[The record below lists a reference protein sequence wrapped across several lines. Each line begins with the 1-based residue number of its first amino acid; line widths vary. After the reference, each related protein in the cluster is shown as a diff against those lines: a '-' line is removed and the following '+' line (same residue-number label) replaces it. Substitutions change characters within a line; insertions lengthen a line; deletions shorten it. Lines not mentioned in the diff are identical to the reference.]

1 MKAFSGMCIA
11 ALYLL
16 LAASPTLADS
26 PERTASP
33 ATYGKRSVEI
43 VPNVL
48 IVKLRPQVSFS
59 SGGDRLGVRALDA
72 ILARVGATAVETF
85 STVKEN
91 AMQKAARRQY
101 HHDRMVKIR
110 YSSTDH
116 PALLAKEIASD
127 PNVEYAEPYYVY
139 PVSHTP
145 NDPRLS
151 TQWAVTVMKLKE
163 AWDVTTGDSTIIIG
177 DVDTGVDWTHEDL
190 SLSIYINPGEYGTNG
205 ELSANGVD
213 DDSNGK
219 IDDWHGWDYF
229 GNGSFSAPKPDNNPM
244 DGTLGHGTNTSG
256 CAAALANNGLGIA
269 GSSYRAKILAIKAST
284 DQTGGVG
291 GYEGILYAAQM
302 GCRIINCS
310 WGGSGDRSQA
320 LQDLVDDV
328 TDMGALVVGSSGN
341 DPIDNDYTPHWPS
354 SFNRVLNVGSVES
367 SGAASTWCTYG
378 TSVHTYSPGSGI
390 LTTKKGGGYTN
401 PTGTSFSS
409 PLASG
414 VAALV
419 FAMHP
424 DWTPDQVAAQIRV
437 TSDRFGSTPTSK
449 RLSRLNAFKA
459 VSLNRNLDEIPGL
472 RISRFS
478 YVFQGG
484 GSSFT
489 EPRQTARVT
498 VEFENVLAP
507 TSAAATAY
515 VDLDDPSITASA
527 TDFALG
533 VMNTFDKKTVE
544 FDVVLSDKPQTSEG
558 YLPVRIRIEDGEY
571 LDYVMGRIPI
581 FLDDAWHTSLSFG
594 APYFTSIDAVSATV
608 VWATANV
615 QSQDI
620 CVRTVNGGSSWSNTA
635 GSGFPNGKGVYC
647 VFGVNSSIA
656 LVGTG
661 PDSGPAGVFRTT
673 NGGTLWT
680 GSSVSSITGF
690 VNWIHMFDAQNG
702 ILQGDPLGGTWG
714 IATTTDGGAT
724 WTKAPGAPAA
734 PTGEAGWN
742 NSYAAAGD
750 TLWFG
755 TNNSKIYRSVDRG
768 ATWSSFPTPSKHS
781 VDMVFAD
788 SRRGMIRFTT
798 QTSSG
803 GTNALAVTSDG
814 GETWTQLSTIT
825 VTTGGSIEV
834 EPDGKRFWFMQ
845 GTNAHVSSDLGA
857 TWTVQATPGGFG
869 LITCSSAYSGGIKS
883 DVYAA
888 GLDIFKFT
896 STFDPYNTTGIGDA
910 PAAAGFGIDYL
921 YPNPVSTASAGGI
934 TVGFT
939 LDESS
944 AAKLAVYDNLG
955 RVAVE
960 GLDANLTAGAH
971 SFRLD
976 TSALSTGVY
985 RVRVQAGDRAA
996 TANLLVI
1003 H

>member
-1 MKAFSGMCIA
+1 MKALSSMCLV
-11 ALYLL
+11 ALFLL
-16 LAASPTLADS
+16 LIASPAFADS
-26 PERTASP
+26 PERSSSP
-33 ATYGKRSVEI
+33 ATHGRNSVEI
-43 VPNVL
+43 VPNIL
-48 IVKLRPQVSFS
+48 IVKLRPQVSFTK
-59 SGGDRLGVRALDA
+59 GGDRLGVRALDA
-72 ILARVGATAVETF
+72 ILTRVGTTKVETF

-91 AMQKAARRQY
+91 AMQKAARRAY

-110 YSSTDH
+110 YASADH
-116 PALLAKEIASD
+116 PALLAREIAAD
-127 PNVEYAEPYYVY
+127 PNVEYAEPYYIY
-139 PVSHTP
+139 PVTHTP

-163 AWDVTTGDSTIIIG
+163 AWDVTTGDSSIVIG
-177 DVDTGVDWTHEDL
+177 DVDTGVDWSHEDL

-213 DDSNGK
+213 DDGNGK
-219 IDDWHGWDYF
+219 IDDWRGWDYY
-229 GNGSFSAPKPDNNPM
+229 GNGSFSAPRPDNNPM

-256 CAAALANNGLGIA
+256 CAAALANNGIGIA

-310 WGGSGDRSQA
+310 WGGTGDRSQA

-419 FAMHP
+419 FAVHP

-437 TSDRFGSTPTSK
+437 TSDRFGSTPNSK

-459 VSLNRNLDEIPGL
+459 VKLNQNLDEIPGL
-472 RISRFS
+472 RISRFT

-507 TSAAATAY
+507 TSAAATAF
-515 VDLDDPSITASA
+515 VDLDDPNITASA
-527 TDFALG
+527 TDFSLG
-533 VMNTFDKKTVE
+533 VLNTFDRKSIE
-544 FDVVLSDKPQTSEG
+544 FDVVLSDNPQISEG

-571 LDYVMGRIPI
+571 LDFLMGRIPI

-594 APYFTSIDAVSATV
+594 APYFTSIDAASATA

-615 QSQDI
+615 GSQDI
-620 CVRTVNGGSSWSNTA
+620 GVRSVNGGGGWTNVSNA
-635 GSGFPNGKGVYC
+635 GFPNGKGVYC
-647 VFGVNSSIA
+647 VYGVNSSIA

-661 PDSGPAGVFRTT
+661 PDSGPAEVYRTT
-673 NGGTLWT
+673 NGGALWT
-680 GSSVSSITGF
+680 GVSMSGITGF
-690 VNWIHMFDAQNG
+690 VNWIHMFDAQTG
-702 ILQGDPLGGTWG
+702 ILQGDPLGGSWG
-714 IATTTDGGAT
+714 IASTTDGGAT
-724 WTKAPGAPAA
+724 WTKVPGAPDA

-755 TNNSKIYRSVDRG
+755 TNNSKIYRSTDRG
-768 ATWSSFPTPSKHS
+768 ATWTSFPTPSKHS

-798 QTSSG
+798 QTSGG
-803 GTNALAVTSDG
+803 GTNALAVTTDG
-814 GETWTQLSTIT
+814 GETWTQLGSIT
-825 VTTGGSIEV
+825 VTTGGGIEV

-845 GTNAHVSSDLGA
+845 GNNAQVTSDLGA
-857 TWTVQATPGGFG
+857 TWTVQATPGNFG
-869 LITCSSAYSGGIKS
+869 LISCSAGFSGGSKS
-883 DVYAA
+883 DIYAA

-896 STFDPYNTTGIGDA
+896 SIFDPFGTTAIDDA
-910 PAAAGFGIDYL
+910 PAAGSFGIAHL
-921 YPNPVSTASAGGI
+921 YPNPVSAASANGI

-939 LDESS
+939 LEEG
-944 AAKLAVYDNLG
+944 ATARLAVYDNLG
-955 RVAVE
+955 RLVID
-960 GLDANLTAGAH
+960 GLESRLTAGAH
-971 SFRLD
+971 SLRLD
-976 TSALSTGVY
+976 TSVLRTGNY
-985 RVRVQAGDRAA
+985 RVRLQSGDRVA